1 MDINIELN
9 EQKRKVDFNTYDM
22 SVKELI
28 SMIGD
33 NIIDIAPEYQRRFR
47 WDEERQ
53 STLIE
58 SIFLGIPIP
67 PLFMA
72 TNANGSWEVIDG
84 VQRLSTIIHFAAE
97 IDSMA
102 RKQTQTEQPLK
113 LTGLKKTQII

>member
-1 MDINIELN
+1 MIW
-9 EQKRKVDFNTYDM
+9 

-58 SIFLGIPIP
+58 SISRNTYPSS
-67 PLFMA
+67 
-72 TNANGSWEVIDG
+72 SWQQMQMEVG
-84 VQRLSTIIHFAAE
+84 KL
-97 IDSMA
+97 
-102 RKQTQTEQPLK
+102 
-113 LTGLKKTQII
+113 LTGYNA